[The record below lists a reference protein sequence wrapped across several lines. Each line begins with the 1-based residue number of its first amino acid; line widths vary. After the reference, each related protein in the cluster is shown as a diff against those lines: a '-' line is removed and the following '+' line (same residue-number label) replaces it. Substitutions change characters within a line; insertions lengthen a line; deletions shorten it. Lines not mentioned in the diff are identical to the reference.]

1 MGTSNYD
8 RGYGREQERSG
19 FMSVPSDLHRL
30 EDMDDYEVEEGDVD
44 PRGFDL
50 YGRGGDQIGTIDSLL
65 ASEST
70 MKAHF
75 AIVNSGGMF
84 AGKKYIIPVDQ
95 LELRDGKAYTQYSGD
110 LFENAPEWNDD
121 ERDYDRHLTYWRGVT
136 GTAAATGSAAT
147 GKDTLARGEM
157 NREMRV
163 PVVEETA
170 EVHREVEQTGAV
182 TLRKRAE
189 TTTEHISAP
198 VSRTR
203 VNVETRDVSPEEG
216 RTLTD
221 ADTTTLREG
230 ESLRVPI
237 VEEHVE
243 IAKEPRVT
251 KEVVVSADTVTDRVE
266 EDVTLRREVVDID
279 REGELE
285 EEEADSIVDRP
296 GTRRY

>member
-8 RGYGREQERSG
+8 RGYGRDKERSG
-19 FMSVPSDLHRL
+19 SMSVPSDLRRL
-30 EDMDDYEVEEGDVD
+30 EDMDDYEVEEGDID

-50 YGRGGDQIGTIDSLL
+50 HGRDGDQIGTVDSLL

-84 AGKKYIIPVDQ
+84 TGKKYVIPVDQ
-95 LELRDGKAYTQYSGD
+95 LQLRDGKAYTQYSGN
-110 LFENAPEWNDD
+110 LFENAPEWNED
-121 ERDYDRHLTYWRGVT
+121 ERDYQRHLTYWRGAT
-136 GTAAATGSAAT
+136 GTATGAAATGT
-147 GKDTLARGEM
+147 ETLGRDET

-170 EVHREVEQTGAV
+170 EVRREVEQTGAV

-198 VSRTR
+198 VSRTK
-203 VNVETRDVSPEEG
+203 VNVETRDVSAEEA

-221 ADTTTLREG
+221 ADATTLREG
-230 ESLRVPI
+230 ETLRVPV

-243 IAKEPRVT
+243 VVKEPRVT

-266 EDVTLRREVVDID
+266 EDVTLRREVVDVD

-285 EEEADSIVDRP
+285 EDEADSIVDRP
-296 GTRRY
+296 AARRY